1 VDYGA
6 GGGGGFATIDGLPI
20 VKPPF
25 GRITAI
31 DMNTGEHLWW
41 IPNGETPDR
50 IANHELLEGVDVP
63 NTGYLGNATALVTAS
78 LLMYAEGRGGRPV
91 FYAHDKQTGERI
103 GQIDMPA
110 PASVAPM
117 TYLHEGVQ
125 HIIVPISGQGTASSF
140 LALRLPQ

>member
-1 VDYGA
+1 
-6 GGGGGFATIDGLPI
+6 
-20 VKPPF
+20 
-25 GRITAI
+25 
-31 DMNTGEHLWW
+31 MNTGEHLWW